1 MRGVHLG
8 ILLLCISSSL
18 AKEWWQNSIVYQVY
32 PRSFQDSDGDGTG
45 DIKGIQSRLPYLSEI
60 GIETVWISPVYKSPM
75 ADFGYDISDFMDID
89 PIFGTLADFKTLV
102 ESARELG
109 IKIVMDFVPNHSS
122 DQHEW
127 FTKSVAQIE
136 PYTDYYIW
144 KDPSGFDQ
152 DGTPL
157 PPNNWVRQR
166 TLSYAHA
173 FLRARYSTHTPFLR
187 AHYSTRTLFYAH
199 AFLRARFFTR
209 APSYKR
215 AFLRARF
222 LTRTLPYAC
231 YTQVHT

>member
-1 MRGVHLG
+1 MRGVNFG
-8 ILLLCISSSL
+8 FLLLCISSSL

-127 FTKSVAQIE
+127 FTKSVALIE

-157 PPNNWVRQR
+157 PPNNWVRKR

-173 FLRARYSTHTPFLR
+173 ILRARFP
-187 AHYSTRTLFYAH
+187 TRTLSYTH
-199 AFLRARFFTR
+199 AFLRTC
-209 APSYKR
+209 
-215 AFLRARF
+215 F
-222 LTRTLPYAC
+222 LTRTLSYKHAS
-231 YTQVHT
+231 

>member
-1 MRGVHLG
+1 MRGVNFG
-8 ILLLCISSSL
+8 FLLLCISSSL

-144 KDPSGFDQ
+144 KDPSGFDE
-152 DGTPL
+152 DGTPI
-157 PPNNWVRQR
+157 PPNNWVRKC
-166 TLSYAHA
+166 T
-173 FLRARYSTHTPFLR
+173 FLHL
-187 AHYSTRTLFYAH
+187 
-199 AFLRARFFTR
+199 
-209 APSYKR
+209 K
-215 AFLRARF
+215 
-222 LTRTLPYAC
+222 
-231 YTQVHT
+231 

>member
-1 MRGVHLG
+1 MRSLIV
-8 ILLLCISSSL
+8 LLCISSTL

-45 DIKGIQSRLPYLSEI
+45 DIKGIQTRLPYLSEI

-89 PIFGTLADFKTLV
+89 PIFGTLEDFKTLV

-122 DQHEW
+122 DQHDW
-127 FTKSVAQIE
+127 FVQSVAKIE

-144 KDPSGFDQ
+144 KDPSGFDE

-157 PPNNWVRQR
+157 PPNNWVRLLKK
-166 TLSYAHA
+166 TLSYC
-173 FLRARYSTHTPFLR
+173 YSFQFC
-187 AHYSTRTLFYAH
+187 S
-199 AFLRARFFTR
+199 
-209 APSYKR
+209 
-215 AFLRARF
+215 
-222 LTRTLPYAC
+222 
-231 YTQVHT
+231 